1 MNRDEAEERTT
12 KYTKHTK
19 MKINHASPGGAN
31 EANKEGRSFSDSFVT
46 FVIFCSQPFRVFG
59 VFRGSASGSVSF
71 VSLWFNPFR
80 VFRPSSVAAL
90 RMEDV
95 FRGSQKFFFSAF
107 LCANLCSL
115 CVEI

>member
-80 VFRPSSVAAL
+80 LFGVFGV
-90 RMEDV
+90 
-95 FRGSQKFFFSAF
+95 SQEFLFSAF
-107 LCANLCSL
+107 LCGNLCAL
-115 CVEI
+115 CFTIPVL